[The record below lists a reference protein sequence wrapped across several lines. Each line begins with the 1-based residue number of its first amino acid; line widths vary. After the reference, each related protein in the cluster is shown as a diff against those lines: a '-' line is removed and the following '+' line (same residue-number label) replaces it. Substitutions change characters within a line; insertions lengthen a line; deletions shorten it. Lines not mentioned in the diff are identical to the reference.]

1 VKHEVADRIGALDGV
16 GVAVERLEEPRVSEA
31 VSTSAGCECGD
42 ILSGD
47 KLARLLIGPQL
58 VLVVGVQVE
67 AALLG
72 ALPVRGDALVLV
84 RLVDDFG
91 DQLRALV
98 DGARVWR
105 RELAAEDGVLAT
117 GGDQQAEQGPH
128 AVHCEAE
135 DDDGDEHEDGDAAL
149 HGGLLRCAAVSFSL
163 AMLGV
168 DQGQGENV
176 AGAGWR
182 R

>member
-47 KLARLLIGPQL
+47 K
-58 VLVVGVQVE
+58 
-67 AALLG
+67 
-72 ALPVRGDALVLV
+72 LVLV